1 MKYTDIA
8 IIGGGLAGS
17 TAAAMLGRAGV
28 AAILVDPHAVYPP
41 DFRIEKLGGAEQITR
56 LVKTGLGDAV
66 LRRATHDGVN
76 WIARYGMLLD
86 KPPSLQFGIMYDDLV
101 NTIRAEIPGEVETIV
116 AKAVAIAPSAERQR
130 ITLSSGEII
139 SARLAV
145 VANGLN
151 VGLRHALGIA
161 RKIVSPCHSVS
172 IGFDLV
178 PVGRAAFPF
187 PAMTYFAERTKQ
199 RIPYITLFPI
209 GKRMRA
215 NLFVYREAD
224 DPWFREFRRA
234 PVETLDAALPR
245 LKRLTGEFGVAG
257 EIKIR
262 PADLYVNAG
271 YRQPG
276 IVLVGDAFRTT
287 CPVTGTGSDKVFTD
301 VERLCNV
308 HIPTWLAT
316 EGMDEAKIASF
327 YDDPVKQACDSWSDA
342 KAYDFRKVSIDKGF
356 IWRVQRWARFG
367 KWFGRGLLRRLGDAR
382 LLTRP
387 RSRHHAHPAE

>member
-56 LVKTGLGDAV
+56 LAKTGLGDAV

-76 WIARYGMLLD
+76 WIARYGILLD
-86 KPPSLQFGIMYDDLV
+86 KPPSLQFGIMYDNLV
-101 NTIRAEIPGEVETIV
+101 NTIRAEIPGEVETII
-116 AKAVAIAPSAERQR
+116 AKAVSVATSADRQR
-130 ITLSSGEII
+130 ITLSNGETI

-145 VANGLN
+145 IANGLN
-151 VGLRHALGIA
+151 VGLRHALGIE

-178 PVGRAAFPF
+178 PAGRAAFPF
-187 PAMTYFAERTKQ
+187 PAMTYFAERTKE

-215 NLFVYREAD
+215 NLFVYREAA

-262 PADLYVNAG
+262 PADLYVNTG
-271 YRQPG
+271 YRQSG
-276 IVLVGDAFRTT
+276 IVLIGDAFRTT

-308 HIPTWLAT
+308 HIPAWLAT
-316 EGMDEAKIASF
+316 EAMDEAKIASF

-342 KAYDFRKVSIDKGF
+342 KAYDFRKVSIDGGF
-356 IWRVQRWARFG
+356 IWRTQRWARFG
-367 KWFGRGLLRRLGDAR
+367 KWFCRGLLRRLGDA
-382 LLTRP
+382 LLQTGA

>member
-1 MKYTDIA
+1 MKCTDIA

-28 AAILVDPHAVYPP
+28 TAILVDPHAVYPP
-41 DFRIEKLGGAEQITR
+41 DFRIEKLGGVEQITR
-56 LVKTGLGDAV
+56 LAKTGLGDAV

-76 WIARYGMLLD
+76 WIARYGVLLD
-86 KPPSLQFGIMYDDLV
+86 KPPSLQFGIMYDNLV

-116 AKAVAIAPSAERQR
+116 AKAVSLETSADRQR
-130 ITLSSGEII
+130 ITLSNGDTI

-145 VANGLN
+145 IANGLN
-151 VGLRHALGIA
+151 VGLRHTLGIE

-187 PAMTYFAERTKQ
+187 PAMTYFAERTTE
-199 RIPYITLFPI
+199 RIAYITLFPI

-234 PVETLDAALPR
+234 PVETLNTGLPG

-262 PADLYVNAG
+262 PADLYVNTG
-271 YRQPG
+271 YRQSG
-276 IVLVGDAFRTT
+276 IVLIGDAFRTT

-308 HIPTWLAT
+308 HIPAWLAT
-316 EGMDEAKIASF
+316 EGMDESKIASF
-327 YDDPVKQACDSWSDA
+327 YEDPVKQACDSWSDA
-342 KAYDFRKVSIDKGF
+342 KAWDFRKVSIDDGVM
-356 IWRVQRWARFG
+356 WRAQRWARFG
-367 KWFGRGLLRRLGDAR
+367 KWLCRGLLRRLSDAV
-382 LLTRP
+382 LQTGP
-387 RSRHHAHPAE
+387 QSRRHAHPGE